1 MSGRIYHDGDGRAG
15 CGWLLVILACAV
27 AGGIAVSSLGEHE
40 VRYVQDPPGPAG
52 SPGPPGERG
61 DPGAAAPPPRPNRAD
76 DDGHGAPHR
85 PLLPPCRHRS
95 RLWSTWGIP
104 TAMGCFCAAPARWRT
119 RIAAYPDGTPLVVI
133 GPDAVAQGRTWK
145 HVRTPD
151 GRVGYVP
158 ARYTVG
164 APRRPAGPA
173 RR

>member
-27 AGGIAVSSLGEHE
+27 AAGIAVSSLGEHE

-52 SPGPPGERG
+52 PPGPPGERG
-61 DPGAAAPPPRPNRAD
+61 DPGAAAPPPRPT
-76 DDGHGAPHR
+76 APTTTATV
-85 PLLPPCRHRS
+85 PPP
-95 RLWSTWGIP
+95 P
-104 TAMGCFCAAPARWRT
+104 TATALPTPIASLVYVGNTDGDGVFLRRT
-119 RIAAYPDGTPLVVI
+119 REMADRIAAYPDGTPLVVI

-158 ARYTVG
+158 AQYTVG
-164 APRRPAGPA
+164 APRRPAGPG